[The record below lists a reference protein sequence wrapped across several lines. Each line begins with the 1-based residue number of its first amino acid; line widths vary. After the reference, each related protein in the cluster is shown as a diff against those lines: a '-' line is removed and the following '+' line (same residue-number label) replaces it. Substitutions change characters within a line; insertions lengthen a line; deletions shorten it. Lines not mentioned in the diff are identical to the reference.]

1 MKEYKIEILEGIGPV
16 FSEKLKSI
24 GINTTSNLLENAK
37 TPAQRKHISEKLDIS
52 GKLILKFVQMAELSQ
67 IEGVGEEYSELLEVS
82 GINNTVE
89 LSLVDSKSLV
99 LKMQEVNDEKQLVR
113 KLPTVVQVENWV
125 AESITIPTQI
135 EY

>member
-16 FSEKLKSI
+16 FSEKLKSV
-24 GINTTSNLLENAK
+24 GIDTTSNLLENAK
-37 TPAQRKHISEKLDIS
+37 TPTQRKYLSEKLDIPD
-52 GKLILKFVQMAELSQ
+52 KLILKFVQMAELSQ
-67 IEGVGEEYSELLEVS
+67 IDGVGEEYSELLEVS

-99 LKMQEVNDEKQLVR
+99 LKMKEVNDEKKLVR
-113 KLPTVVQVENWV
+113 KLPTDVQVEKWV